1 MEGVSGPRT
10 QVVFVWCT
18 ESVTQPRQNTCNLLS
33 LSSRPSS
40 HSQPSSQPTLKQL
53 LGSILDLWQSTSGWK
68 EHTWTFRWTSLCELT
83 CLLMEGWKMWH
94 WGKKNADSLFS
105 LIHLLFFF
113 PRCEYDSMFVQDDVI
128 LNVDF
133 FFSFSFF
140 KWRSYWTA
148 ACTTITTS
156 HYRPL
161 CLAVDHVVC
170 LNKTGSEETKVN
182 KEIMFWPFVVNG
194 VFKTKSAFLEN
205 SFLEQL
211 PWKWK
216 CFFFFNVTY
225 LIWNCFI
232 WIYMEI

>member
-1 MEGVSGPRT
+1 
-10 QVVFVWCT
+10 
-18 ESVTQPRQNTCNLLS
+18 
-33 LSSRPSS
+33 
-40 HSQPSSQPTLKQL
+40 
-53 LGSILDLWQSTSGWK
+53 
-68 EHTWTFRWTSLCELT
+68 
-83 CLLMEGWKMWH
+83 
-94 WGKKNADSLFS
+94 
-105 LIHLLFFF
+105 
-113 PRCEYDSMFVQDDVI
+113 MFVQDDVN
-128 LNVDF
+128 LNVDFF

-211 PWKWK
+211 P
-216 CFFFFNVTY
+216 
-225 LIWNCFI
+225 
-232 WIYMEI
+232 